1 MSDPPAAGPPPAGP
15 PLDGE
20 APSEQRLR
28 ASRQLLLLS
37 RLSFFLVGTLPW
49 WLPFAEAYVPLGPV
63 WLLMDLPFAAI
74 CHGLPDR
81 TLELAGLAMPVC
93 SRCAGIFAG
102 LALGVLICRPR
113 LVLKQARLALLGAGL
128 LMVADIVTQDL
139 GWHPMWH
146 TTRLLTGG
154 LLGYVAAIALMS
166 AIIRERKL
174 DPG

>member
-1 MSDPPAAGPPPAGP
+1 MGAPPAAGPPSNR
-15 PLDGE
+15 E

-28 ASRQLLLLS
+28 ASRQLLFFA

-49 WLPFAEAYVPLGPV
+49 WLPFAEAYLPLGPV
-63 WLLMDLPFAAI
+63 WLLVDLPFAAI
-74 CHGLPDR
+74 CHRLPDR
-81 TLELAGLAMPVC
+81 TIELSGVAMPLC

-102 LALGVLICRPR
+102 LALGVLTCWPR
-113 LVLKQARLALLGAGL
+113 LALRQARFALLGAGL
-128 LMVADIVTQDL
+128 LLVADIVTQDL

-146 TTRLLTGG
+146 STRLLTGA